1 MEFPKSWVF
10 AILRAILALSFRKI
24 LEFPL
29 SFWKFLEFWL
39 QKHYILAFLGEIW
52 YINRTYLWYKAKRFP
67 AFSGFLSFFEKNAW
81 VFAKNFLSLSF
92 WALEFLGRRLKKT
105 LDYTYTDLIQSIS
118 ILRMVLFGV
127 WAYILT
133 IIRTIIRTFVLII
146 VIWKRTF
153 QWTMAW
159 AYQASTTASEHHTCT
174 RVMGHWC
181 QSAQCPIWPKH
192 SLL

>member
-52 YINRTYLWYKAKRFP
+52 YINRIYLWYKAKRFP

-92 WALEFLGRRLKKT
+92 WALEFFSWRLKENPGLCSNELHTIHTFHTYIDYFDFIVNSYFIWSSLRSSLSKQSHIGSKSCQLVT
-105 LDYTYTDLIQSIS
+105 LVRKPIQESGI
-118 ILRMVLFGV
+118 
-127 WAYILT
+127 
-133 IIRTIIRTFVLII
+133 
-146 VIWKRTF
+146 
-153 QWTMAW
+153 
-159 AYQASTTASEHHTCT
+159 
-174 RVMGHWC
+174 
-181 QSAQCPIWPKH
+181 
-192 SLL
+192 

>member
-52 YINRTYLWYKAKRFP
+52 YINRIYLWYKAKRFP
-67 AFSGFLSFFEKNAW
+67 AFSGFLSFFKKNAW

-92 WALEFLGRRLKKT
+92 WALEFLGRRLKKPCINPT
-105 LDYTYTDLIQSIS
+105 IKN
-118 ILRMVLFGV
+118 GV
-127 WAYILT
+127 RIVT
-133 IIRTIIRTFVLII
+133 IYRTVNT
-146 VIWKRTF
+146 
-153 QWTMAW
+153 
-159 AYQASTTASEHHTCT
+159 
-174 RVMGHWC
+174 VMGKFSRWWVKQTWLAIGEKETVQVFKVHRLSSW
-181 QSAQCPIWPKH
+181 PRIWQF
-192 SLL
+192 